1 MTDRFGGIGR
11 EISSSVALAAV
22 VTALYF
28 WTLVRIRAYQP
39 DYPDLVVLG
48 LFTPPQPIHLAHALF
63 PVLFFLAS
71 AVVVAVSLRA
81 GQSNRPWI
89 VATVAFRIYWVL
101 TGAFVVIFVWAGIWA
116 RNASALM
123 RHLR

>member
-1 MTDRFGGIGR
+1 MTDRFGSIGR

-28 WTLVRIRAYQP
+28 WTLVRIRAYRP

-48 LFTPPQPIHLAHALF
+48 LFTPPQPIHLPHALF

-71 AVVVAVSLRA
+71 AVVVAVSLRVGRSKSA
-81 GQSNRPWI
+81 LDRRNG
-89 VATVAFRIYWVL
+89 AFRIYWVL

-116 RNASALM
+116 RNASAMM